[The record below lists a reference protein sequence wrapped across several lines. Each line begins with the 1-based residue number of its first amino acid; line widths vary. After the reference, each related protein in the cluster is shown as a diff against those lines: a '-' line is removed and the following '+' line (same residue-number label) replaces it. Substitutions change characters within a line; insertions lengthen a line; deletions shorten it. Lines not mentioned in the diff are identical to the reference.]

1 MSVVVFP
8 FKREDPDVLLKNV
21 STALAHPRVRRVVCI
36 GAEEDECFAA
46 VARAAPT
53 LARSSGKEV
62 EVIVQERIGTKRPGK
77 GDGMNSALRY
87 LLTHTEHD
95 RIHFYDADI
104 LSFSEE
110 WIEKAEKAADQGYQ
124 VVRHYF
130 PRASTDAMITWFIT
144 RTGFALLFPRSELP
158 RIEQPLGGELLM
170 TRQVA
175 EALLADPQVQAQ
187 SDWGIDT
194 LYTFATVAQG
204 FSLYETYMGVGK
216 VHKLYGSL
224 ADLRTML
231 IECFE
236 ALSSLAGASVA
247 GTTLHH
253 VEYQGPVSE
262 AIKAK
267 IGYDVD
273 ATLALLVEGW
283 TERQAELLDHF
294 PPAVR
299 DGLNPSRRIPRV
311 GCVDD
316 AAWYDTYR
324 VLLREYQSKDPDW
337 QDLLF
342 RLWAARVLAYTFS
355 VALRGY
361 DLAMHHLHQMVEHY
375 CRRAAG
381 EP

>member
-21 STALAHPRVRRVVCI
+21 RTAVAHPRVRRVVCV
-36 GAEEDECFAA
+36 GAEEDECFAT
-46 VARAAPT
+46 VARAAPSI
-53 LARSSGKEV
+53 ARSSGKEV
-62 EVIVQERIGTKRPGK
+62 KVIVQERVGTKRPGK

-87 LLTHTEHD
+87 LLTNTEHD

-110 WIEKAEKAADQGYQ
+110 WIAKAEDAADQGYQ

-144 RTGFALLFPRSELP
+144 RTGFAILFPRSELP
-158 RIEQPLGGELLM
+158 RIEQPLGGELLV
-170 TRQVA
+170 TRKVA
-175 EALLADPQVQAQ
+175 EALLADPRVQAQ

-224 ADLRTML
+224 VDLRTML

-267 IGYDVD
+267 VGYDVD
-273 ATLALLVEGW
+273 ATLALLAEGW

-311 GCVDD
+311 GCMDD
-316 AAWYDTYR
+316 EAWYDTYR
-324 VLLREYQSKDPDW
+324 ILLREYQSENPDW

-361 DLAMHHLHQMVEHY
+361 DLAMHHLHQMVDCY

-381 EP
+381 ES

>member
-1 MSVVVFP
+1 MSAVVFP

-21 STALAHPRVRRVVCI
+21 RTALAHPRVRRVVCV
-36 GAEEDECFAA
+36 GAEEDECFAT
-46 VARAAPT
+46 VARAAPNI
-53 LARSSGKEV
+53 ARSSGKEV
-62 EVIVQERIGTKRPGK
+62 VVIVQERIGTKRPGK

-87 LLTHTEHD
+87 LLTNTEHD

-110 WIEKAEKAADQGYQ
+110 WIAKAEEAADQGYQ

-144 RTGFALLFPRSELP
+144 RTGFAILFPRSELP
-158 RIEQPLGGELLM
+158 RIEQPLGGELLV
-170 TRQVA
+170 TRKVA
-175 EALLADPQVQAQ
+175 EALLADPRVQAQ

-204 FSLYETYMGVGK
+204 FSIYETYMGVGK

-224 ADLRTML
+224 GDLRTML

-267 IGYDVD
+267 VGYDVD
-273 ATLALLVEGW
+273 ATLALLAEGW

-294 PPAVR
+294 PPEVR

-311 GCVDD
+311 GCMDD
-316 AAWYDTYR
+316 KAWYDTYR
-324 VLLREYQSKDPDW
+324 VLLREYQSENPEW

-361 DLAMHHLHQMVEHY
+361 DLAMHHLHQMVECY

-381 EP
+381 GS